1 MHRQI
6 KSKAR
11 VARRLDPKTCGTLS
25 AMGMSSQNGLPRK
38 AFLEM
43 LGCST
48 IVDKKSKES
57 ATEVLQSGVYQ
68 HNPEAWDNPE
78 HIT

>member
-1 MHRQI
+1 
-6 KSKAR
+6 
-11 VARRLDPKTCGTLS
+11 
-25 AMGMSSQNGLPRK
+25 MGMSSQNGLPRK